1 MLKIPSLANL
11 SAFIAVGKRKSFKHA
26 ADDLML
32 TPGAVSQKI
41 KQLEGQLGC
50 KLFHRSS
57 RGVSF
62 TEKGDRYYTAVF
74 PLMSELACLTQKFFG
89 QEEKQSLVI
98 SVMPAFALRWL
109 IPRLDTF
116 HQEHPQLTVNINAT
130 ERLVDFE
137 ADDVNIAIR
146 HGLGDYPDLCSDR
159 LFSEDLV
166 PVCSPTVLKKMGPL
180 RSIRDLKKF
189 TLLHDH
195 IAKDWPLLLGAIGE
209 TEIDSNAGP
218 RFDNDNLMIQS
229 AIEGHG
235 VALARASLVEGEIK
249 NGDLVALLDVSIP
262 SKFAYYAVYPKNRLN
277 TAENRVF
284 LDWLLRQSTEYSQN
298 E

>member
-1 MLKIPSLANL
+1 MLKIPSLASL
-11 SAFIAVGKRKSFKHA
+11 SAFIAVGKRKSFRRA

-41 KQLEGQLGC
+41 KQLESQLGC
-50 KLFHRSS
+50 KLLHRSS

-62 TEKGDRYYTAVF
+62 TEKGGRYYKAIF
-74 PLMSELACLTQKFFG
+74 PLMSELNDVTQKFFG

-116 HQEHPQLTVNINAT
+116 HQEYPELTVNINAT

-166 PVCSPTVLKKMGPL
+166 PVCSPALLKETGPL
-180 RSIRDLKKF
+180 RSICDLKEF

-195 IAKDWPLLLGAIGE
+195 IAKDWPLLLNALGA
-209 TEIDSNAGP
+209 TEIDPHAGP
-218 RFDNDNLMIQS
+218 RFDNDDLMIQS

-235 VALARASLVEGEIK
+235 VALARASLVEGEIR
-249 NGDLVALLDVSIP
+249 NDDLVALLDISIP
-262 SKFAYYAVYPKNRLN
+262 SKFAYYAVYPRKGLEKLENRLF
-277 TAENRVF
+277 R
-284 LDWLLRQSTEYSQN
+284 DWLLRQAIEYSQN